1 MIRRPPRS
9 TLFPYTT
16 LFRSQHD
23 FGPREGRVL
32 DPDEGDAVTPLARG
46 RLGRGERDRGTRM
59 TGEESQQLLSHV
71 AGRPEHAHRHP
82 CINIHRYVKIF
93 TLARSA
99 RDRKSVV

>member
-32 DPDEGDAVTPLARG
+32 NPEEGDAVTLLTRG

-59 TGEESQQLLSHV
+59 TGEESQQLLTYV
-71 AGRPEHAHRHP
+71 VGRLEHAHPHA
-82 CINIHRYVKIF
+82 CINIP
-93 TLARSA
+93 
-99 RDRKSVV
+99 DRKRTRLNSSHLANSNAV